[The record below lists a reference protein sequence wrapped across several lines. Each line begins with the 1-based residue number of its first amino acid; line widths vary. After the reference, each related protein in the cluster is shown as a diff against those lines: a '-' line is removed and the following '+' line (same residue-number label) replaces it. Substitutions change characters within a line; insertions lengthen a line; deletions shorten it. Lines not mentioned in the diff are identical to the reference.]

1 LEKEEEKDSQLDDT
15 IGQLGVAEYQVN
27 KLRRILGSRLDRSN
41 PIAFSKKS
49 SIYSFESGGK
59 EYRIT
64 IEVDTF
70 DIRESSIPAFID
82 ALKSPAF
89 IITSILCSAIICV
102 LALVNLYWSSPV
114 LGTFSDRELGMLD
127 RQYSMMLD
135 RCATFIN
142 DDDNNNHDR
151 PDPRIFGALYSICDK
166 TVIQLQGFCK
176 EHHIATCDD
185 KRIELY
191 LTGKNNK
198 PTP

>member
-1 LEKEEEKDSQLDDT
+1 VSILEKEENDPQLDGM

-27 KLRRILGSRLDRSN
+27 KLRHILASRLDRSN

-49 SIYSFESGGK
+49 STCAFESGGK
-59 EYRIT
+59 VYRIT

-70 DIRESSIPAFID
+70 DIRERSSLAFIE

-102 LALVNLYWSSPV
+102 LALVNLYGSS
-114 LGTFSDRELGMLD
+114 LQLRTFSDGELGLLD
-127 RQYSMMLD
+127 RQYSLMLD
-135 RCATFIN
+135 RCANLMN
-142 DDDNNNHDR
+142 DDYDHHR

-166 TVIQLQGFCK
+166 AIVQLQGFCK
-176 EHHIATCDD
+176 EHHIAICED

-191 LTGKNNK
+191 LWKN
-198 PTP
+198 

>member
-1 LEKEEEKDSQLDDT
+1 VSILEKEEKDPQLDDM

-27 KLRRILGSRLDRSN
+27 KLRRILARRLDRSN
-41 PIAFSKKS
+41 PIAFSKRS
-49 SIYSFESGGK
+49 STYAFESGGK
-59 EYRIT
+59 VYRIT

-70 DIRESSIPAFID
+70 DIRERSSFAFID

-102 LALVNLYWSSPV
+102 LAVVNLYGSSPV
-114 LGTFSDRELGMLD
+114 LGTLSEEELGLLD
-127 RQYSMMLD
+127 RQYSLMLD
-135 RCATFIN
+135 RCATLIN
-142 DDDNNNHDR
+142 GDDHR

-166 TVIQLQGFCK
+166 AIIQLQGFCK
-176 EHHIATCDD
+176 EHHIAICED